1 MGGRL
6 LVQSVAAAL
15 AGLAL
20 APVAR
25 GAGEPIMPLS
35 QVRPGMQCTARSV
48 LHGTAIS
55 TFDANVIAV
64 VDGQAGF
71 EDDRILMGFHGPALA
86 GTGVGEGFSGSPVS
100 CRDAQGGPRVVGAIS
115 EGVGEW
121 DNDKALVTPIEQM
134 LSQSPHPPVAA
145 RAARPAGARSLTE
158 LMLGGVPGRL
168 APLFERAARR
178 AGRRLVVVP
187 GGPASGRFPP
197 QPLVPGAAVS
207 AAYADG
213 DYSLAAI
220 GTVTYRDGN
229 TIWAFGHP
237 LDGAGRRSLLLQDA
251 YVYDVIAAP
260 EIADATTFK
269 LAAPGH
275 TLGTL
280 TADGLNAVA
289 GVVGP
294 RPGTVPFTLR
304 VRDADTGRVSRTSAD
319 IADETDLGDPAGDS
333 PLDLVAA
340 AAVAGTGSTVLGGAS
355 VRQSGAMCVTLGLR
369 EWPKP
374 IRVCNRYVGT
384 GLSDFA
390 QLSPVAGA
398 AADDVATAV
407 QRVEDVNFTRLHVTR
422 LAVRLTERRGL
433 DQGFIRGVRLPRRVR
448 PGQRVRGTLSV
459 QRYEGATVSR
469 RFSLRIPTALRP
481 GRRTVTLEGSASGA
495 DEDFE
500 QIIEE
505 ALGGSGGSGDRGP
518 DSVHRLVRSLRAIH
532 RWDGVEARFTG
543 LRSRGSVLRRAY
555 RDPRLLVSGRARTR
569 VRVVTR

>member
-1 MGGRL
+1 
-6 LVQSVAAAL
+6 
-15 AGLAL
+15 
-20 APVAR
+20 
-25 GAGEPIMPLS
+25 
-35 QVRPGMQCTARSV
+35 
-48 LHGTAIS
+48 
-55 TFDANVIAV
+55 
-64 VDGQAGF
+64 
-71 EDDRILMGFHGPALA
+71 
-86 GTGVGEGFSGSPVS
+86 
-100 CRDAQGGPRVVGAIS
+100 
-115 EGVGEW
+115 
-121 DNDKALVTPIEQM
+121 
-134 LSQSPHPPVAA
+134 
-145 RAARPAGARSLTE
+145 
-158 LMLGGVPGRL
+158 VPGRL

-207 AAYADG
+207 AAYAEG

-260 EIADATTFK
+260 EIAGATTFK

-294 RPGTVPFTLR
+294 RPGTIPFTLR

-340 AAVAGTGSTVLGGAS
+340 AAVAGTGSTALGGAS
-355 VRQSGAMCVTLGLR
+355 VRQSGAMCMTVGLR

-390 QLSPVAGA
+390 LLSPVASA

-407 QRVEDVNFTRLHVTR
+407 QRIEDADFARLHVTR

-433 DQGFIRGVRLPRRVR
+433 DQAFIRAVRLPDRVR
-448 PGQRVRGTLSV
+448 PGQRVRGTLRL

-469 RFSLRIPTALRP
+469 PFTLRIPRGLRP
-481 GRRTVTLEGSASGA
+481 GRRTVTLEGASSG
-495 DEDFE
+495 DDVDFE

-505 ALGGSGGSGDRGP
+505 ALGGSGGAGDGGP
-518 DSVHRLVRSLRAIH
+518 GSVHALVRSLRAIH
-532 RWDGVEARFTG
+532 RWDGVEARFVG
-543 LRSRGSVLRRAY
+543 LRSRGPVLRRAY
-555 RDPRLLVSGRARTR
+555 RNRRLLVSGRVRAR